1 MDFVNSFNLIEE
13 LKNSEIYDLF
23 KTDSSDFN
31 MKFLANI
38 NKFKTT
44 QQFIK
49 NYTKVDINN
58 IFYVFNNVSLN
69 ATKIINSNNNI
80 FNSEIEIYSLGV
92 SKIILLLCLIQ
103 KNNQLLNNL
112 LKNTKLFIKK
122 FYSSNKKESNLK
134 EKYDLIINDLI
145 SSTLIQR
152 SYSRRSTN
160 EVTNSSICLNLENK
174 NNIIKNSIGSKQDI
188 LFRTPTP
195 KFEEEENICSRIN
208 YDHSQDLND
217 NINKRN
223 SSKNMD
229 SSLTLDKLNF
239 VQQEE
244 DQNKDKK
251 LIKSSIKS
259 SADSYSNSK
268 NYLRKKNKSLSTK
281 IKVKAKADFGK
292 NRKNSVNSVDDK
304 CKQNERIKILAE
316 FFDSINFLYK
326 EGKISSEQKIIMK
339 QIIISNPK
347 IVIDKFYQSYKNIIN
362 ESDNILINKNIQLFL
377 IDEFKGVNVYKNI
390 KIG

>member
-1 MDFVNSFNLIEE
+1 MDFINSFNLVEE
-13 LKNSEIYDLF
+13 LKGNEIYDLF

-31 MKFLANI
+31 MKFLSNI
-38 NKFKTT
+38 NKYKTT
-44 QQFIK
+44 YQFIK
-49 NYTKVDINN
+49 NYTKIDINN
-58 IFYVFNNVSLN
+58 ILNVFNNISLN
-69 ATKIINSNNNI
+69 ATKIINSNNAS
-80 FNSEIEIYSLGV
+80 FNSEIEIYTLGV

-112 LKNTKLFIKK
+112 LNNTKLFIKK

-134 EKYDLIINDLI
+134 EKYDSIINDLI

-160 EVTNSSICLNLENK
+160 EVTNSSICINIESK
-174 NNIIKNSIGSKQDI
+174 NNILKNILGNKQDI
-188 LFRTPTP
+188 LFRSPTP
-195 KFEEEENICSRIN
+195 KFEEEDNIQPRIN
-208 YDHSQDLND
+208 YNHNQDLND
-217 NINKRN
+217 VINKRN

-239 VQQEE
+239 VQQDE
-244 DQNKDKK
+244 DENKDKK

-259 SADSYSNSK
+259 SVDKSFT
-268 NYLRKKNKSLSTK
+268 RKKNKSLSTK
-281 IKVKAKADFGK
+281 VKVKVKAAYGK
-292 NRKNSVNSVDDK
+292 NRKNSVNFVDDK

-316 FFDSINFLYK
+316 FFDSINFLFK
-326 EGKISSEQKIIMK
+326 EGKINSDQKIIMK

-347 IVIDKFYQSYKNIIN
+347 LIIDKFYQTYKSINN

-390 KIG
+390 KI

>member
-1 MDFVNSFNLIEE
+1 MDFINSFNLVEE
-13 LKNSEIYDLF
+13 LKGNEIYDLF

-31 MKFLANI
+31 MKFLSNI
-38 NKFKTT
+38 NKYKTT
-44 QQFIK
+44 YQFIK
-49 NYTKVDINN
+49 NYTKIDINN
-58 IFYVFNNVSLN
+58 ILNVFNNISLN
-69 ATKIINSNNNI
+69 ATKIINSNNASFI
-80 FNSEIEIYSLGV
+80 SEIEIYTLGV

-112 LKNTKLFIKK
+112 LNNTKLFIKK

-134 EKYDLIINDLI
+134 EKYDSIINDLI

-160 EVTNSSICLNLENK
+160 EVTNSSICINIESK
-174 NNIIKNSIGSKQDI
+174 NNILKNILGNKQDI
-188 LFRTPTP
+188 LFRSPTP
-195 KFEEEENICSRIN
+195 KFEEEDNIQPRIN
-208 YDHSQDLND
+208 YNHNQDLND
-217 NINKRN
+217 VINKRN

-239 VQQEE
+239 VQQDE
-244 DQNKDKK
+244 DENKDKK

-259 SADSYSNSK
+259 SVDKSFT
-268 NYLRKKNKSLSTK
+268 RKKNKSLSTK
-281 IKVKAKADFGK
+281 VKVKVKVAYGK
-292 NRKNSVNSVDDK
+292 NRKNSVNFVDDK

-316 FFDSINFLYK
+316 FFDSINFLFK
-326 EGKISSEQKIIMK
+326 EGKINSDQKIIMK

-347 IVIDKFYQSYKNIIN
+347 LIIDKFYQTYKSINN

-390 KIG
+390 KI

>member
-1 MDFVNSFNLIEE
+1 MDFINSFNLVEE
-13 LKNSEIYDLF
+13 LKGNEIYDLF

-31 MKFLANI
+31 MKFLSNI
-38 NKFKTT
+38 NKYKTT
-44 QQFIK
+44 YQFIK
-49 NYTKVDINN
+49 NYTKIDINN
-58 IFYVFNNVSLN
+58 ILNVFNNISLN
-69 ATKIINSNNNI
+69 ATKIINSNNAS
-80 FNSEIEIYSLGV
+80 FNSEIEIYTLGV

-112 LKNTKLFIKK
+112 LNNTKLFIKK

-160 EVTNSSICLNLENK
+160 EVTNSSICINIESK
-174 NNIIKNSIGSKQDI
+174 NNILKNILGNKQDI
-188 LFRTPTP
+188 LFRSPTP
-195 KFEEEENICSRIN
+195 KFEEEDNIQPRIN
-208 YDHSQDLND
+208 YNHNQDLND
-217 NINKRN
+217 VINKRN

-239 VQQEE
+239 VQQDE
-244 DQNKDKK
+244 DENKDKK

-259 SADSYSNSK
+259 SVDKSFT
-268 NYLRKKNKSLSTK
+268 RKKNKSLSTK
-281 IKVKAKADFGK
+281 VKVKVKAAYGK
-292 NRKNSVNSVDDK
+292 NRKNSVNFVDDK

-316 FFDSINFLYK
+316 FFDSINFLFK
-326 EGKISSEQKIIMK
+326 EGKINSDQKIIMK

-347 IVIDKFYQSYKNIIN
+347 LIIDKFYQTYKSINN

-390 KIG
+390 KI

>member
-1 MDFVNSFNLIEE
+1 MDFINSFNLIEE
-13 LKNSEIYDLF
+13 LKGNEIYDLF

-31 MKFLANI
+31 MKFLSNI
-38 NKFKTT
+38 NKYKTT
-44 QQFIK
+44 YQFIK
-49 NYTKVDINN
+49 NYTKIDINN
-58 IFYVFNNVSLN
+58 ILNVFNNISLN
-69 ATKIINSNNNI
+69 ATKIINSNNASFI
-80 FNSEIEIYSLGV
+80 SEIEIYTLGV

-112 LKNTKLFIKK
+112 LNNTKLFIKK

-134 EKYDLIINDLI
+134 EKYDSIINDLI

-160 EVTNSSICLNLENK
+160 EVTNSSICINIESK
-174 NNIIKNSIGSKQDI
+174 NNILKNILGNKQDI
-188 LFRTPTP
+188 LFRSPTP
-195 KFEEEENICSRIN
+195 KFEEEDNIQPRIN
-208 YDHSQDLND
+208 YNHNQDLND
-217 NINKRN
+217 VINKRN

-239 VQQEE
+239 VQQDE
-244 DQNKDKK
+244 DENKDKK

-259 SADSYSNSK
+259 SVDKSFT
-268 NYLRKKNKSLSTK
+268 RKKNKSLSTK
-281 IKVKAKADFGK
+281 VKVKVKAAYGK
-292 NRKNSVNSVDDK
+292 NRKNSVNFVDDK

-316 FFDSINFLYK
+316 FFDSINFLFK
-326 EGKISSEQKIIMK
+326 EGKINSDQKIIMK

-347 IVIDKFYQSYKNIIN
+347 LIIDKFYQTYKSINN

-390 KIG
+390 KI

>member
-1 MDFVNSFNLIEE
+1 MDFINSFNLIEE
-13 LKNSEIYDLF
+13 LKNNEIYDLF

-31 MKFLANI
+31 MKFLSNI
-38 NKFKTT
+38 NQFKTT
-44 QQFIK
+44 HQFIK
-49 NYTKVDINN
+49 NYTKVDVYN
-58 IFYVFNNVSLN
+58 IFNVLNNVSLN
-69 ATKIINSNNNI
+69 ASKIINSNNSALD
-80 FNSEIEIYSLGV
+80 SEIEVYALGV
-92 SKIILLLCLIQ
+92 SKIILLLGLIQ

-112 LKNTKLFIKK
+112 LNNTKLFIKT

-160 EVTNSSICLNLENK
+160 EVTNSSICINFENK
-174 NNIIKNSIGSKQDI
+174 NYLIKNNLGNKQDY
-188 LFRTPTP
+188 LFRSPTP
-195 KFEEEENICSRIN
+195 KFEEEENAYPSIN
-208 YDHSQDLND
+208 YNHNQDLNEI
-217 NINKRN
+217 INKRN

-239 VQQEE
+239 VQQDEE
-244 DQNKDKK
+244 EKKDKK

-259 SADSYSNSK
+259 NEEIFSSISK
-268 NYLRKKNKSLSTK
+268 GYNRKKNKSLSTK
-281 IKVKAKADFGK
+281 VKVKAVCNK
-292 NRKNSVNSVDDK
+292 NRKNSVNSVNDK
-304 CKQNERIKILAE
+304 YKQNERIKILAE
-316 FFDSINFLYK
+316 FFDSINFLFK

-347 IVIDKFYQSYKNIIN
+347 IVIDKFYQAYKNLNN

-377 IDEFKGVNVYKNI
+377 IEEFKGVNVYKNV
-390 KIG
+390 KI

>member
-1 MDFVNSFNLIEE
+1 MDFINSFNLVEE
-13 LKNSEIYDLF
+13 LKGNEIYDLF

-31 MKFLANI
+31 MKFLSNI
-38 NKFKTT
+38 NKYKTT
-44 QQFIK
+44 YQFIK
-49 NYTKVDINN
+49 NYTKIDINN
-58 IFYVFNNVSLN
+58 ILNVFNNISLN
-69 ATKIINSNNNI
+69 ATKIINSNNASFI
-80 FNSEIEIYSLGV
+80 SEIEIYTLGV

-112 LKNTKLFIKK
+112 LNNTKLFIKK

-134 EKYDLIINDLI
+134 EKYDSIINDLI

-160 EVTNSSICLNLENK
+160 EVTNSSICINIESK
-174 NNIIKNSIGSKQDI
+174 NNILKNILGNKQDI
-188 LFRTPTP
+188 LFRSPTP
-195 KFEEEENICSRIN
+195 KFEEEDNIQPRIN
-208 YDHSQDLND
+208 YNHNQDLND
-217 NINKRN
+217 VINKRN

-239 VQQEE
+239 VQQDE
-244 DQNKDKK
+244 DENKDKK

-259 SADSYSNSK
+259 SVDKSFT
-268 NYLRKKNKSLSTK
+268 RKKNKSLSTK
-281 IKVKAKADFGK
+281 VKVKVKAAYGK
-292 NRKNSVNSVDDK
+292 NRKNSVNFVDDK

-316 FFDSINFLYK
+316 FFDSINFLFK
-326 EGKISSEQKIIMK
+326 EGKINSDQKIIMK

-347 IVIDKFYQSYKNIIN
+347 LIIDKFYQTYKSINN

-390 KIG
+390 KI

>member
-1 MDFVNSFNLIEE
+1 MDFINSFNLVEE
-13 LKNSEIYDLF
+13 LKGNEIYDLF

-31 MKFLANI
+31 MKFLSNI
-38 NKFKTT
+38 NKYKTT
-44 QQFIK
+44 YQFIK
-49 NYTKVDINN
+49 NYTKIDINN
-58 IFYVFNNVSLN
+58 ILNVFNNISLN
-69 ATKIINSNNNI
+69 ATKIINSNNASFI
-80 FNSEIEIYSLGV
+80 SEIEIYTLGV

-112 LKNTKLFIKK
+112 LNNTKLFIKK

-134 EKYDLIINDLI
+134 EKYDSIINDLI

-160 EVTNSSICLNLENK
+160 EVTNSSIYINIESK
-174 NNIIKNSIGSKQDI
+174 NNILKNILGNKQDI
-188 LFRTPTP
+188 LFRSPTP
-195 KFEEEENICSRIN
+195 KFEEEDNIQPRIN
-208 YDHSQDLND
+208 YNHNQDLND
-217 NINKRN
+217 VINKRN

-239 VQQEE
+239 VQQDE
-244 DQNKDKK
+244 DENKDKK

-259 SADSYSNSK
+259 SVDKSFT
-268 NYLRKKNKSLSTK
+268 RKKNKSLSTK
-281 IKVKAKADFGK
+281 VKVKVKAAYGK
-292 NRKNSVNSVDDK
+292 NRKNSVNFVDDK

-316 FFDSINFLYK
+316 FFDSINFLFK
-326 EGKISSEQKIIMK
+326 EGKINSDQKIIMK

-347 IVIDKFYQSYKNIIN
+347 LIIDKFYQTYKSINN

-390 KIG
+390 KI

>member
-1 MDFVNSFNLIEE
+1 MDFINSFNLVEE
-13 LKNSEIYDLF
+13 LKGNEIYDLF

-31 MKFLANI
+31 MKFLSNI
-38 NKFKTT
+38 NKYKTT
-44 QQFIK
+44 YQFIK
-49 NYTKVDINN
+49 NYTKIDINN
-58 IFYVFNNVSLN
+58 ILNVFNNISLN
-69 ATKIINSNNNI
+69 ATKIINSNNASFI
-80 FNSEIEIYSLGV
+80 SEIEIYTLGV

-112 LKNTKLFIKK
+112 LNNTKLFIKK

-160 EVTNSSICLNLENK
+160 EVTNSSICINIESK
-174 NNIIKNSIGSKQDI
+174 NNILKNILGNKQDI
-188 LFRTPTP
+188 LFRSPTP
-195 KFEEEENICSRIN
+195 KFEEEDNIQPRIN
-208 YDHSQDLND
+208 YNHNQDLND
-217 NINKRN
+217 VINKRN

-239 VQQEE
+239 VQQDE
-244 DQNKDKK
+244 DENKDKK

-259 SADSYSNSK
+259 SVDKSFT
-268 NYLRKKNKSLSTK
+268 RKKNKSLSTK
-281 IKVKAKADFGK
+281 VKVKVKAAYGK
-292 NRKNSVNSVDDK
+292 NRKNSVNFVDDK

-316 FFDSINFLYK
+316 FFDSINFLFK
-326 EGKISSEQKIIMK
+326 EGKINSDQKIIMK

-347 IVIDKFYQSYKNIIN
+347 LIIDKFYQTYKSINN

-390 KIG
+390 KIIIFMS

>member
-13 LKNSEIYDLF
+13 LKNNEIYALF
-23 KTDSSDFN
+23 KTDSLDFN
-31 MKFLANI
+31 LKFLSNI
-38 NKFKTT
+38 NQFKTT
-44 QQFIK
+44 HQLIK
-49 NYTKVDINN
+49 NYTKVDVNN
-58 IFYVFNNVSLN
+58 FFNVFNNVSLN
-69 ATKIINSNNNI
+69 ASKIINSKNSALD
-80 FNSEIEIYSLGV
+80 SEIEIYTLGV

-112 LKNTKLFIKK
+112 LNNTKLFIKN

-145 SSTLIQR
+145 SSTVIQR

-160 EVTNSSICLNLENK
+160 EVTNSSICLNFESKINLR
-174 NNIIKNSIGSKQDI
+174 NNNDI
-188 LFRTPTP
+188 LFKNPTP
-195 KFEEEENICSRIN
+195 KFEEEENACPRIN
-208 YDHSQDLND
+208 YNHNQDLND
-217 NINKRN
+217 IINKRN

-244 DQNKDKK
+244 EENKDKK
-251 LIKSSIKS
+251 LIKTSIKS
-259 SADSYSNSK
+259 NEDISSSNSK
-268 NYLRKKNKSLSTK
+268 SYNRKKNKSLSTK
-281 IKVKAKADFGK
+281 VKVKAVFGK
-292 NRKNSVNSVDDK
+292 NRKNSVNSVNDK
-304 CKQNERIKILAE
+304 CKQNERIKILAD

-347 IVIDKFYQSYKNIIN
+347 IVIDKFYQTYKNIN
-362 ESDNILINKNIQLFL
+362 NASDNILINKNIKLFL
-377 IDEFKGVNVYKNI
+377 IEEFKGVNVYKDI
-390 KIG
+390 KI